1 MLFGYARVSTADQNP
16 QLQLDALTAAKC
28 NRIFTDQAAS
38 GRTMNRPELIKCL
51 DTVREGDTLVI
62 WKLDRLGRSVKDLLE
77 IVERLRGQSVQ
88 LRSLTENID
97 TGSASG
103 ELIFHIFA
111 VLAQFERTR
120 LRERT
125 MAGLAS
131 ARARGRFGGGR
142 RKTTPQQDK
151 QMRSLWDSGNFTGG
165 EIAKQF
171 GISAPTFWRRVEAWG
186 LTKPKTRSTGRET

>member
-1 MLFGYARVSTADQNP
+1 MIFGYARVSTADQNP
-16 QLQLDALTAAKC
+16 QLQIDALTAAKC
-28 NRIFTDQAAS
+28 NRIFTDQAS
-38 GRTMNRPELIKCL
+38 GRTMNRPELARCL
-51 DTVREGDTLVI
+51 DTVREDDTLVI
-62 WKLDRLGRSVKDLLE
+62 WKLDRLGRSVKDLLQ
-77 IVERLRGQSVQ
+77 IVERLRGGGIQ

-97 TGSASG
+97 TSSASG

-125 MAGLAS
+125 LAGLAS
-131 ARARGRFGGGR
+131 ARARGRIGGGR

-151 QMRSLWDSGNFTGG
+151 QMRSLWDSGKFTGP
-165 EIAKQF
+165 EIAQQF

-186 LTKPKTRSTGRET
+186 LGKRGSR